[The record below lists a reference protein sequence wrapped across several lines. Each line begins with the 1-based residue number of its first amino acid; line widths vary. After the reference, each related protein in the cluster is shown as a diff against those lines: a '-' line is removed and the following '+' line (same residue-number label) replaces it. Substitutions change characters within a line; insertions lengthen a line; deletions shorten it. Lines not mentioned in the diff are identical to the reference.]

1 MQKTILITGAT
12 DGIGLET
19 AKMLVSL
26 GHHVLLHGRNPRKL
40 EEAANTLS
48 GLSGGGGVE
57 RSVADLSRLA
67 EVEAFAKAVTQKY
80 EKLDVL
86 ISSVRRFS
94 SPTIVTC

>member
-40 EEAANTLS
+40 EEAENMS
-48 GLSGGGGVE
+48 FGV
-57 RSVADLSRLA
+57 VGWW
-67 EVEAFAKAVTQKY
+67 
-80 EKLDVL
+80 
-86 ISSVRRFS
+86 RR
-94 SPTIVTC
+94 